1 MDSYRYGYQGSEKDD
16 ESKGGGNSYTT
27 YFRQLDPRVVR
38 WFIIDPKHKA
48 WESPYVSMGNSP
60 TYRNDVLGDTDSP
73 IFDENGEMLG
83 TDDQGVKGK
92 AIIMDKKDFTQGMS
106 HKEATEK
113 NLGFGKLKSKDAQ
126 KKVISFLTT
135 APSRPDYDG
144 ELSLDEV
151 EDWYTSKSGTPLFVD
166 ASKLDLSPTVKKDL
180 TINEPQLINY
190 AFTLNSYI
198 GSVYGRIY
206 LTLLDNKGNVKIGM
220 PDGKI
225 DRYDFDINEY
235 DENGDAIDY
244 AKTFTRNTLTRVGKL
259 KASKLAGGRGFDIY
273 SYKLGKVK

>member
-38 WFIIDPKHKA
+38 WFSVDPKMRA

-60 TYRNDVLGDTDSP
+60 TYRTDVLGDTDSP

-135 APSRPDYDG
+135 APLRPDYDG

-151 EDWYTSKSGTPLFVD
+151 EDWYTSKTGTPLFVD
-166 ASKLDLSPTVKKDL
+166 ASKLDLSPVEKKDL
-180 TINEPQLINY
+180 KVNEPKLINY
-190 AFTLNSYI
+190 ALEGNTTV

-206 LTLLDNKGNVKIGM
+206 LTLLDKMGNVKVGLKN
-220 PDGKI
+220 GKI
-225 DRYDFDINEY
+225 DTYDFDINEY
-235 DENGDAIDY
+235 DENGSYSDH
-244 AKTFTRNTLTRVGKL
+244 AKTFARNTLTRVGKL
-259 KASKLAGGRGFDIY
+259 KAGDGKGFDIY